1 MSRDE
6 MNEWIFPIKERFKL
20 SEKFLEE
27 YNNKEPNWGPLG
39 KLTYKRTY
47 AARVEGEDRTEEWFE
62 TVKRVVETCYTIQLN
77 HCKNLRLPWH
87 AHKAQKSAQEM
98 YTRMFSFKFIPPGR
112 GLANMGDVVFK
123 RGSMGL
129 FNCSA
134 VSTNSTNFSDPY
146 VFMMDVSMCGV
157 GVGFDTE
164 GAGKFRFVKP
174 KTTDKPFIVE
184 DSREGWCEILR
195 VVLESF
201 VGKEHLPI
209 TIDYSQI
216 RPAGSPIVTSGG
228 IAPGPQPLIDCITK
242 IQALM
247 TKRIDCDIT
256 SSDIVDLMNVV
267 GVCVVAGG
275 KRRCLPEYTEIH
287 TKDGL
292 ILIKDVKVG
301 QEVLTMTGWKKVV
314 DHVYQGKQ
322 SIVNIKTQ
330 LGDFKCTPQHRM
342 KFFTSPNS
350 FEFRKAEDV
359 KAGDKMVFFYD
370 ENHEMGT
377 NNLKLPEWS
386 YEKPLHSTTCK
397 DIIIPELN
405 TDMAWFLGLLHGD
418 GSVSSN
424 QVSIVYHKDQ
434 EDIRDKAKLIMESF
448 GVHVSAKL
456 RSEEQCGN
464 VYTKSRQLFLYLSQ
478 FKQSHKSIDI
488 PDFIKTGDL
497 QLKSSYIAGL
507 FDADGTEGKP
517 VSITSIYKDYLIQIQ
532 NLLASIGIASRVR
545 LSRASINNWKDL
557 YTINIVGK
565 KHLNLFY
572 KFVGNYSFK
581 LQKTF
586 DVNINRSMNDY
597 GYPSEWIINEKL
609 NYKRKW
615 SPQSKQ
621 MTENL
626 YNEFIGFE
634 RAFTPIEVLEV
645 EYLNVEEE
653 TYDISVEDNHE
664 FVCGPGLVSH
674 NTAQIA
680 FGHYNDKEYIS
691 LKDPDLYSEEL
702 MSHRWASNNSIYAED
717 GMDYTDIINTIKK
730 SGEPGILYKHRMQ
743 NYGRIKDGYQEG
755 IDGKA
760 TLLNP
765 CGEISLE
772 SEELCNISDVFPARH
787 DSLEDFKRSIKYAFL
802 YCKTVTLVPTHL
814 PTTNSKIL
822 KNRRIGIS
830 QSGIVQAIQKHG
842 ATEYF
847 RWCDEGY
854 NYLKNLDKKYSDW
867 LCIQKSIKL
876 TTVKPAGSTSLLM
889 GSTPG
894 IHFEHSEYYI
904 RRIRVEETNVQ
915 LVQAVKDAGYKW
927 EVSAYGDRSIVF
939 EVPVKAENFYKG
951 KSDVSVWEQMQLG
964 SKIQSIWADNSVS
977 QTVTFTKDESEYLK
991 NVIEM
996 YEDQFKTVSF
1006 LPLSDH
1012 GYVQAPYE
1020 TITVEQYEE
1029 MNKKIKPIN
1038 FNFKNTQ
1045 DIIEKFCD
1053 GDKCTI

>member
-20 SEKFLEE
+20 SEKFLED
-27 YNNKEPNWGPLG
+27 YIDKEPNWGPLG

-47 AARVEGEDRTEEWFE
+47 AARIEGEDRTEEWFE

-98 YTRMFSFKFIPPGR
+98 YSRMFSFKFIPPGR

-174 KTTDKPFIVE
+174 KTTDKPHVVE
-184 DSREGWCEILR
+184 DSREGWCEVLR
-195 VVLESF
+195 VVLEAY
-201 VGKEHLPI
+201 VGKEHLPT

-216 RPAGSPIVTSGG
+216 RPTGSPIVTSGG
-228 IAPGPQPLIDCITK
+228 IAPGPQPLIDCITR

-247 TKRIDCDIT
+247 VKRVDKDIT
-256 SSDIVDLMNVV
+256 SSDIVDLMNIV

-275 KRRCLPEYTEIH
+275 KRRCLPEYTEVH

-292 ILIKDVKVG
+292 IPIKDVKVG

-322 SIVNIKTQ
+322 PIVNIITQ

-342 KFFTSPNS
+342 KFFTSTNS

-370 ENHEMGT
+370 ENHEMG
-377 NNLKLPEWS
+377 NSNLKLPEWS
-386 YEKPLHSTTCK
+386 YEKPLNSTTCK
-397 DIIIPELN
+397 DITIPKFN
-405 TDMAWFLGLLHGD
+405 NNMSWFLGLLHGD
-418 GSVSSN
+418 GCVSSN
-424 QVSIVYHKDQ
+424 TVSISYFIDHEEIKN
-434 EDIRDKAKLIMESF
+434 KAKLILESF
-448 GVHVSAKL
+448 GVNVSEKI
-456 RSEEQCGN
+456 QDGN
-464 VYTKSRQLFLYLSQ
+464 WGTLTVKSKQLFEYMKQ
-478 FKQSHKSIDI
+478 FKTSNTNIEIPSIVK
-488 PDFIKTGDL
+488 FGDL
-497 QLKSSYIAGL
+497 NLKSAYIAGL
-507 FDADGTEGKP
+507 FDADGYEGKP
-517 VSITSIYKDYLIQIQ
+517 ISISSIYKSYLYEVQ
-532 NLLASIGIASRVR
+532 NLLASIGIASRVSLR
-545 LSRASINNWKDL
+545 RQAKGNWKNL
-557 YTINIVGK
+557 YNLNIVGK
-565 KHLNLFY
+565 NHVDRFY
-572 KFVGNYSFK
+572 WYVGQHSLK
-581 LQKTF
+581 LENFETSY
-586 DVNINRSMNDY
+586 RSMNDY
-597 GYPSEWIINEKL
+597 GFKSQWILDEDL
-609 NYKRKW
+609 NYGRKW

-626 YNEFIGFE
+626 YNEFIGVD

-645 EYLNVEEE
+645 EYLNIEEE

-680 FGHYNDKEYIS
+680 FGNYNDKEYIS
-691 LKDPDLYSEEL
+691 LKDPDLYQEEL

-717 GMDYTDIINTIKK
+717 GMDYSEIINTIKK

-743 NYGRIKDGYQEG
+743 NYGRLKDGYQEG

-772 SEELCNISDVFPARH
+772 DQELCNISDVFPANH
-787 DSLEDFKRSIKYAFL
+787 DSFEDFKRSLKFAYL
-802 YCKTVTLVPTHL
+802 YCKTVTLIPTHL

-842 ATEYF
+842 TTEYF

-854 NYLKNLDKKYSDW
+854 TYMKNLDKKYSDW
-867 LCIQKSIKL
+867 LCIQKSIK
-876 TTVKPAGSTSLLM
+876 
-889 GSTPG
+889 
-894 IHFEHSEYYI
+894 
-904 RRIRVEETNVQ
+904 
-915 LVQAVKDAGYKW
+915 
-927 EVSAYGDRSIVF
+927 
-939 EVPVKAENFYKG
+939 
-951 KSDVSVWEQMQLG
+951 
-964 SKIQSIWADNSVS
+964 
-977 QTVTFTKDESEYLK
+977 
-991 NVIEM
+991 
-996 YEDQFKTVSF
+996 
-1006 LPLSDH
+1006 
-1012 GYVQAPYE
+1012 
-1020 TITVEQYEE
+1020 
-1029 MNKKIKPIN
+1029 
-1038 FNFKNTQ
+1038 
-1045 DIIEKFCD
+1045 
-1053 GDKCTI
+1053 

>member
-1 MSRDE
+1 MSVKDNME
-6 MNEWIFPIKERFKL
+6 NWIYPIKERFKL
-20 SEKFLEE
+20 SENFIKE
-27 YNNKEPNWGPLG
+27 YEGVEPEWGPLG

-47 AARVEGEDRTEEWFE
+47 AARVEGEDRTEEWWE
-62 TVKRVVETCYTIQLN
+62 TVKRVVEACYTIQLN
-77 HCKNLRLPWH
+77 HCKNLRLLWA

-98 YTRMFSFKFIPPGR
+98 YTRMFNFKFIPPGR

-174 KTTDKPFIVE
+174 KTTDKPFVVE
-184 DSREGWCEILR
+184 DSREGWCEVLR
-195 VVLESF
+195 VVLESY
-201 VGKEHLPI
+201 VGKEHLPT

-216 RPAGSPIVTSGG
+216 RPTGSPIVTSGG
-228 IAPGPQPLIDCITK
+228 IAPGPQPLIDCIEK
-242 IQALM
+242 IQKLM
-247 TKRIDCDIT
+247 AGRVDNNIT
-256 SSDIVDLMNVV
+256 SSDIVDIMNVV

-275 KRRCLPEYTEIH
+275 KRR
-287 TKDGL
+287 
-292 ILIKDVKVG
+292 
-301 QEVLTMTGWKKVV
+301 
-314 DHVYQGKQ
+314 
-322 SIVNIKTQ
+322 
-330 LGDFKCTPQHRM
+330 
-342 KFFTSPNS
+342 
-350 FEFRKAEDV
+350 
-359 KAGDKMVFFYD
+359 
-370 ENHEMGT
+370 
-377 NNLKLPEWS
+377 
-386 YEKPLHSTTCK
+386 
-397 DIIIPELN
+397 
-405 TDMAWFLGLLHGD
+405 
-418 GSVSSN
+418 
-424 QVSIVYHKDQ
+424 
-434 EDIRDKAKLIMESF
+434 
-448 GVHVSAKL
+448 
-456 RSEEQCGN
+456 
-464 VYTKSRQLFLYLSQ
+464 
-478 FKQSHKSIDI
+478 
-488 PDFIKTGDL
+488 
-497 QLKSSYIAGL
+497 
-507 FDADGTEGKP
+507 
-517 VSITSIYKDYLIQIQ
+517 
-532 NLLASIGIASRVR
+532 
-545 LSRASINNWKDL
+545 
-557 YTINIVGK
+557 
-565 KHLNLFY
+565 
-572 KFVGNYSFK
+572 
-581 LQKTF
+581 
-586 DVNINRSMNDY
+586 
-597 GYPSEWIINEKL
+597 
-609 NYKRKW
+609 
-615 SPQSKQ
+615 
-621 MTENL
+621 
-626 YNEFIGFE
+626 
-634 RAFTPIEVLEV
+634 
-645 EYLNVEEE
+645 
-653 TYDISVEDNHE
+653 
-664 FVCGPGLVSH
+664 
-674 NTAQIA
+674 TAQIA
-680 FGHYNDKEYIS
+680 FGNYDDKEYIS

-717 GMDYTDIINTIKK
+717 GMDYTEIIDTIKK

-743 NYGRIKDGYQEG
+743 NYGRMKDGYQEG

-787 DSLEDFKRSIKYAFL
+787 DSFEDFKRSIKYAFL

-847 RWCDEGY
+847 KWCDHGY
-854 NYLKNLDKKYSDW
+854 KYLRNLDKKYSDW
-867 LCIQKSIKL
+867 LCIQRSIKL
-876 TTVKPAGSTSLLM
+876 STVKPAGSTSLLM
-889 GSTPG
+889 GATPG

-904 RRIRVEETNVQ
+904 RRIRIEETNTQ
-915 LVQAVKDAGYKW
+915 LVQAVKNAGYNW

-964 SKIQSIWADNSVS
+964 SKIQSLWSDNSVS

-1006 LPLSDH
+1006 LPLSEH

-1020 TITVEQYEE
+1020 TITVEQFEE
-1029 MNKKIKPIN
+1029 MSKKIKPIN
-1038 FNFKNTQ
+1038 FDFKQTQ

>member
-1 MSRDE
+1 MSRYD
-6 MNEWIFPIKERFKL
+6 NNDWVYPIKERFKL
-20 SEKFLEE
+20 SEKFLED
-27 YNNKEPNWGPLG
+27 YINVEPNWGPLG

-47 AARVEGEDRTEEWFE
+47 AARIENEDRTEEWFE

-98 YTRMFSFKFIPPGR
+98 YTRMFNFKFIPPGR

-164 GAGKFRFVKP
+164 GAGKFRFIKP
-174 KTTDKPFIVE
+174 KTTDKPFVVD
-184 DSREGWCEILR
+184 DSREGWCEVLR
-195 VVLESF
+195 VVLEAY
-201 VGKEHLPI
+201 VGKEHLPT

-216 RPAGSPIVTSGG
+216 RPMGSPIVTSGG

-256 SSDIVDLMNVV
+256 SSDIVDLMNIV

-275 KRRCLPEYTEIH
+275 KRR
-287 TKDGL
+287 
-292 ILIKDVKVG
+292 
-301 QEVLTMTGWKKVV
+301 
-314 DHVYQGKQ
+314 
-322 SIVNIKTQ
+322 
-330 LGDFKCTPQHRM
+330 
-342 KFFTSPNS
+342 
-350 FEFRKAEDV
+350 
-359 KAGDKMVFFYD
+359 
-370 ENHEMGT
+370 
-377 NNLKLPEWS
+377 
-386 YEKPLHSTTCK
+386 
-397 DIIIPELN
+397 
-405 TDMAWFLGLLHGD
+405 
-418 GSVSSN
+418 
-424 QVSIVYHKDQ
+424 
-434 EDIRDKAKLIMESF
+434 
-448 GVHVSAKL
+448 
-456 RSEEQCGN
+456 
-464 VYTKSRQLFLYLSQ
+464 
-478 FKQSHKSIDI
+478 
-488 PDFIKTGDL
+488 
-497 QLKSSYIAGL
+497 
-507 FDADGTEGKP
+507 
-517 VSITSIYKDYLIQIQ
+517 
-532 NLLASIGIASRVR
+532 
-545 LSRASINNWKDL
+545 
-557 YTINIVGK
+557 
-565 KHLNLFY
+565 
-572 KFVGNYSFK
+572 
-581 LQKTF
+581 
-586 DVNINRSMNDY
+586 
-597 GYPSEWIINEKL
+597 
-609 NYKRKW
+609 
-615 SPQSKQ
+615 
-621 MTENL
+621 
-626 YNEFIGFE
+626 
-634 RAFTPIEVLEV
+634 
-645 EYLNVEEE
+645 
-653 TYDISVEDNHE
+653 
-664 FVCGPGLVSH
+664 
-674 NTAQIA
+674 TAQIA
-680 FGHYNDKEYIS
+680 FGNYDDEAYIS
-691 LKDPDLYSEEL
+691 LKDPDLYQEEL

-717 GMDYTDIINTIKK
+717 GMDYTNIINTIKK
-730 SGEPGILYKHRMQ
+730 AGEPGILYKHRMQ
-743 NYGRIKDGYQEG
+743 NYGRMKDGYQEG

-772 SEELCNISDVFPARH
+772 SEELCNISDVFPAKH
-787 DSLEDFKRSIKYAFL
+787 DSFEDFKRSLKFAFL

-822 KNRRIGIS
+822 KNRRIGVS

-904 RRIRVEETNVQ
+904 RRIRIEETNTQ

-964 SKIQSIWADNSVS
+964 SKIQAIWADNSVS

-1020 TITVEQYEE
+1020 TITIEQFEE
-1029 MNKKIKPIN
+1029 MNKKLKPIN

>member
-20 SEKFLEE
+20 SEKFLED
-27 YNNKEPNWGPLG
+27 YIDKEPNWGPLG

-47 AARVEGEDRTEEWFE
+47 AARIEGEDRTEEWFE

-98 YTRMFSFKFIPPGR
+98 YSRMFSFKFIPPGR

-174 KTTDKPFIVE
+174 KTTDKPHVVE
-184 DSREGWCEILR
+184 DSREGWCEVLR
-195 VVLESF
+195 VVLEAY
-201 VGKEHLPI
+201 VGKEHLPT

-216 RPAGSPIVTSGG
+216 RPTGSPIVTSGG
-228 IAPGPQPLIDCITK
+228 IAPGPQPLIDCITR

-247 TKRIDCDIT
+247 VKRVDKDIT
-256 SSDIVDLMNVV
+256 SSDIVDLMNIV

-275 KRRCLPEYTEIH
+275 KRRCLPEYTEVH

-292 ILIKDVKVG
+292 IPIKDVKVG
-301 QEVLTMTGWKKVV
+301 QEVLTMDGWKKVV

-322 SIVNIKTQ
+322 ETMCIKTSF
-330 LGDFKCTPQHRM
+330 GDFRCTTDHRM
-342 KFFTSPNS
+342 KVYT
-350 FEFRKAEDV
+350 K
-359 KAGDKMVFFYD
+359 DKEICFK
-370 ENHEMGT
+370 EANHIPGT
-377 NNLKLPEWS
+377 
-386 YEKPLHSTTCK
+386 
-397 DIIIPELN
+397 
-405 TDMAWFLGLLHGD
+405 
-418 GSVSSN
+418 
-424 QVSIVYHKDQ
+424 
-434 EDIRDKAKLIMESF
+434 AKLILLIKD
-448 GVHVSAKL
+448 V
-456 RSEEQCGN
+456 
-464 VYTKSRQLFLYLSQ
+464 TKIPKDTEIL
-478 FKQSHKSIDI
+478 KSIYNELTDSIDYYVPLDI
-488 PDFIKTGDL
+488 
-497 QLKSSYIAGL
+497 
-507 FDADGTEGKP
+507 
-517 VSITSIYKDYLIQIQ
+517 
-532 NLLASIGIASRVR
+532 
-545 LSRASINNWKDL
+545 
-557 YTINIVGK
+557 
-565 KHLNLFY
+565 
-572 KFVGNYSFK
+572 YSFT
-581 LQKTF
+581 L
-586 DVNINRSMNDY
+586 DH
-597 GYPSEWIINEKL
+597 
-609 NYKRKW
+609 
-615 SPQSKQ
+615 
-621 MTENL
+621 
-626 YNEFIGFE
+626 EF
-634 RAFTPIEVLEV
+634 
-645 EYLNVEEE
+645 EE

-664 FVCGPGLVSH
+664 FVCSYGLVSH

-680 FGHYNDKEYIS
+680 FGNYNDKEYIS
-691 LKDPDLYSEEL
+691 LKDPDLYQEEL

-717 GMDYTDIINTIKK
+717 GMDYSEIINTIKK

-772 SEELCNISDVFPARH
+772 DQELCNISDVFPANH
-787 DSLEDFKRSIKYAFL
+787 DSFEDFKRSLKFAYL
-802 YCKTVTLVPTHL
+802 YCKTVTLIPTHL

-842 ATEYF
+842 TTEYF

-854 NYLKNLDKKYSDW
+854 TYMKNLDKKYSDW

-939 EVPVKAENFYKG
+939 EVPVKAKNFYKG

-964 SKIQSIWADNSVS
+964 SKIQSLWSDNSVS
-977 QTVTFTKDESEYLK
+977 QTVTFTKDEAEYLK

-1006 LPLSDH
+1006 LPLLDH
-1012 GYVQAPYE
+1012 NYVQAPYQ
-1020 TITVEQYEE
+1020 TITKEEYEQ
-1029 MNKKIKPIN
+1029 MIVGINPIN
-1038 FNFKNTQ
+1038 FSFKQTQ

-1053 GDKCTI
+1053 GDKCTF